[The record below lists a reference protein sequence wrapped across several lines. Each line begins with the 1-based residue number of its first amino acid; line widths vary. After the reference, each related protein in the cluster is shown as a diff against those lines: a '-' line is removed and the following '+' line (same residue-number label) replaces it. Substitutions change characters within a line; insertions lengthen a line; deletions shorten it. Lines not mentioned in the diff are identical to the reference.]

1 MESQATSVSVPVE
14 ILRDWGIFDQLH
26 GIDISDDHPA
36 SMVFDAVDV
45 APRADD
51 ARYLE
56 WLGAYIGSNR
66 IDVFIPTS
74 EAEIL
79 AVTRDPGALADRCT
93 VLVNEPTLAIAC
105 LDKHSTLAF
114 LSQNGIDVPEH
125 GLIGHGTAPS
135 RYPVIAK
142 PRSGQGSK
150 GFQTVDSLEMLQ
162 SSPAGHVWQEC
173 LLPDDQEYTCAVYV
187 TKELATRLL
196 VIKRVLVGGYTG
208 KGEVVDV
215 PVINDY
221 LATIAAAFKTA
232 GCFNVQLR
240 LTDQGPKVFEIN
252 PRLSSTLVFRDK
264 LGFQDFR
271 WWLCEE
277 MGLGL
282 PAYEPVG
289 AGARIYRGNYEYIL
303 W

>member
-1 MESQATSVSVPVE
+1 MSKLNVLVSGVAGDIGFGAGR

-221 LATIAAAFKTA
+221 LVISPQPSRPRVVSMFSCGSPTGGRRSLRSTRAFQA
-232 GCFNVQLR
+232 
-240 LTDQGPKVFEIN
+240 P
-252 PRLSSTLVFRDK
+252 
-264 LGFQDFR
+264 
-271 WWLCEE
+271 
-277 MGLGL
+277 
-282 PAYEPVG
+282 
-289 AGARIYRGNYEYIL
+289 
-303 W
+303 